1 MSVNLKCRHL
11 LTLKDF
17 NKEEISFLLDLAAEL
32 KKDKYAGKEVQK
44 LKGKNIALIFEKPS
58 TRTRSAFEVAAH
70 DQGANITYLEAINSH
85 IGKKESMEDTAR
97 VLGRYFDGIGFRGF
111 KQESVETLARYS
123 GAVVWNALTDTKHPT
138 QAIADL
144 MTIKEK
150 IRKPL
155 EEVIIAYVGDGRA
168 NTSYSLMIISAIF
181 GIKFRIVS
189 PELLYPDKE
198 SLDAAKKF
206 ARESGGTIELTD
218 DVLRGAKGAD
228 VIYTDVW
235 VSMGEEYLIGERI
248 LLLKEYQ
255 VDMDLLQAT
264 GNPEVI
270 FLHPLP
276 SFHDTNTKVGM
287 EVFKEFGLKSMEVTN
302 EVFNGKHSV
311 VFDEAENKLHTIKAI
326 MTATLGD

>member
-1 MSVNLKCRHL
+1 MSVSLRNRHL

-17 NKEEISFLLDLAAEL
+17 NKKEISFLLDLAVEL

-70 DQGANITYLEAINSH
+70 DQGANITYLEAISSH

-111 KQESVETLARYS
+111 KQESVEILAKYS

-150 IRKPL
+150 IKKPL
-155 EEVIIAYVGDGRA
+155 EEIVITCVGDGRA

-189 PELLYPDKE
+189 PKLLYPDKE
-198 SLDAAKKF
+198 SLDAAKRF

-218 DVLRGAKGAD
+218 DILRGVKGAD

-255 VDMDLLQAT
+255 VDMNLLQAT

-276 SFHDTNTKVGM
+276 SFHDTNTKVGG
-287 EVFKEFGLKSMEVTN
+287 EVFKEFGLKSMEVTD
-302 EVFNGKHSV
+302 EAFRSEHSV